1 MHSTHI
7 LLLTAVLTV
16 KGLVIHSSDAF
27 LLYDLLCLPRCSCAC
42 ICACISVQRLQ
53 VLDEVGNVCEAQ
65 MTSQITSAATAA
77 AATAEEHT
85 KTVLQLTA
93 AASAADIRHAEEVLA
108 LTAAAKAAAEEQAT
122 KVSNYY
128 TLESHA

>member
-7 LLLTAVLTV
+7 LLRTAVLTV
-16 KGLVIHSSDAF
+16 KGHVIHSSDAS
-27 LLYDLLCLPRCSCAC
+27 LLYDLFYLPRCSCVC
-42 ICACISVQRLQ
+42 ICACISLQRLQ
-53 VLDEVGNVCEAQ
+53 VLDEVGNVCKAQ

-93 AASAADIRHAEEVLA
+93 AASAADVRHAEEVLA
-108 LTAAAKAAAEEQAT
+108 LTAAAKAAAEEQAA

-128 TLESHA
+128 TLATHA